1 MEKPGY
7 PIHIRYNDLDTYGHV
22 NNAVYITYLEEGRTK
37 WFLDKVKENWEWDKQ
52 GILLARHE
60 INYQLPVFFNDELRI
75 VLWISTIGSKS
86 FEVSFK
92 MIKRK
97 GREWLTCTFGKSTAV
112 CFDYQTQKTIEIPN
126 EWLGVLKESREEP
139 EINRG

>member
-1 MEKPGY
+1 MNKPGY

-37 WFLDKVKENWEWDKQ
+37 WFQDKVKENWEWDKQ

-75 VLWISTIGSKS
+75 VLWISSIGSKS

-92 MIKRK
+92 MIKRI
-97 GREWLTCTFGKSTAV
+97 GSEWKSCTHGKSTAV
-112 CFDYQTQKTIEIPN
+112 CFDYRTQKTIEIPD
-126 EWLGVLKESREEP
+126 EWLGVFKDGGEEP
-139 EINRG
+139 EINRV